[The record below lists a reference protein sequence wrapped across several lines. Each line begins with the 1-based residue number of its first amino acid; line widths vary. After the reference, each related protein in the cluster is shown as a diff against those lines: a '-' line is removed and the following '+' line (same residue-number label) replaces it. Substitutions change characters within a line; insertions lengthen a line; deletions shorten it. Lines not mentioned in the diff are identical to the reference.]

1 MANTQPTTSMQTS
14 VPVEY
19 LFTFTAILVPPQ
31 IIESGPQGTRVIIGV
46 TGGTFEGPKLRGTIM
61 LPAGEWATVRP
72 DGSAKADVRLTLKTD
87 DGALILMTY
96 HGIGLPQA
104 DGNVSIRTA
113 PLFETGDARYAWL
126 NNIQAVGIGTTVGGA
141 TGFRV
146 RQLRR
151 IRATIDAPTRQ

>member
-1 MANTQPTTSMQTS
+1 MANTQPTASRQTA

-19 LFTFTAILVPPQ
+19 LFTFTATLVPLHL
-31 IIESGPQGTRVIIGV
+31 IASGPQGTRVLIGV
-46 TGGTFEGPKLRGTIM
+46 TDGTFEGPKLRGTLV

-72 DGSAKADVRLTLKTD
+72 DGSAKADVRLTPKTD

-113 PLFETGDARYAWL
+113 PTL
-126 NNIQAVGIGTTVGGA
+126 
-141 TGFRV
+141 
-146 RQLRR
+146 
-151 IRATIDAPTRQ
+151 

>member
-1 MANTQPTTSMQTS
+1 MANTHPTTPMQNA

-19 LFTFTAILVPPQ
+19 LFPFTATLVPPH

-46 TGGTFEGPKLRGTIM
+46 TGGTFAGPQLRGTLG
-61 LPAGEWATVRP
+61 LPAGAWATVRP

-87 DGALILMTY
+87 DGALIFMMY

-113 PLFETGDARYAWL
+113 PLFETGDARSAWL
-126 NNIQAVGIGTTVGGA
+126 HTIPAVGIGTTVGGA
-141 TGFRV
+141 AGFESV
-146 RQLRR
+146 RYD
-151 IRATIDAPTRQ
+151 IDALQ

>member
-1 MANTQPTTSMQTS
+1 MSRLKW
-14 VPVEY
+14 VP
-19 LFTFTAILVPPQ
+19 
-31 IIESGPQGTRVIIGV
+31 IIGV
-46 TGGTFEGPKLRGTIM
+46 TGGTFEGPKLRGTLV

-126 NNIQAVGIGTTVGGA
+126 NTIQAVGIGTTVGGCL
-141 TGFRV
+141 RV
-146 RQLRR
+146 RVGQLRH
-151 IRATIDAPTRQ
+151 IRAAIDALTQR

>member
-1 MANTQPTTSMQTS
+1 MANTQPTASRQTA

-19 LFTFTAILVPPQ
+19 LFTFTATLVPPHL
-31 IIESGPQGTRVIIGV
+31 IASGPQGTRV
-46 TGGTFEGPKLRGTIM
+46 

-72 DGSAKADVRLTLKTD
+72 DGSAKADVRLTPKTD

-126 NNIQAVGIGTTVGGA
+126 NTIQAVGIGMTVGGA
-141 TGFRV
+141 AGFESV
-146 RQLRR
+146 SYDIYALQ
-151 IRATIDAPTRQ
+151 